1 MRLHDILES
10 IERIE
15 KYTDGKTEEDF
26 LQDYAL
32 SDAVVR
38 RLEIIGEA
46 AKHIPQ
52 SVRDQYEDIPWRL
65 IAGLRDI
72 AIHDYA
78 ELLTGRI
85 WKTVKRDLPKL
96 KENIQSILKA
106 LEKSEDSE

>member
-1 MRLHDILES
+1 MRLKDILES

-15 KYTDGKTEEDF
+15 KYTKGRTEANFLED
-26 LQDYAL
+26 YVL

-46 AKHIPQ
+46 AKHIPE
-52 SVRDQYEDIPWRL
+52 SVREQYDEIPWRL
-65 IAGLRDI
+65 ISGLRDV

-78 ELLTGRI
+78 DLLIERI

-96 KENIQSILKA
+96 KENIKTVLKD
-106 LEKSEDSE
+106 LEKLENSQ